1 MESSAHVTSTFNAR
15 AREKVGVRKCTSSN
29 LGEQIQDALNYQN
42 QSKYSTA
49 EAPLG
54 TCPLRD
60 IKCGLCH
67 KKNNILLTSK
77 KAKASLKLV

>member
-1 MESSAHVTSTFNAR
+1 MQSSAHVTSTLNAR
-15 AREKVGVRKCTSSN
+15 ALEKVGVRKCTCSKW
-29 LGEQIQDALNYQN
+29 GEQIQDVLNYQN
-42 QSKYSTA
+42 QPKYSST

-67 KKNNILLTSK
+67 NKQHTFNL
-77 KAKASLKLV
+77 